1 MPASSVA
8 AIPAAPSDVAAAHF
22 AARLS
27 FETDCADVHEAL
39 SGGPVDFVLL
49 DVRGPKAYAKS
60 HVPGALNIPHR
71 EMTADRMAAW
81 PAGHPV
87 RGLLRRPALQRRRPR
102 RR

>member
-39 SGGPVDFVLL
+39 SGGLVDFYQVPT
-49 DVRGPKAYAKS
+49 RMTRRSFKA
-60 HVPGALNIPHR
+60 PEL
-71 EMTADRMAAW
+71 
-81 PAGHPV
+81 
-87 RGLLRRPALQRRRPR
+87 
-102 RR
+102 